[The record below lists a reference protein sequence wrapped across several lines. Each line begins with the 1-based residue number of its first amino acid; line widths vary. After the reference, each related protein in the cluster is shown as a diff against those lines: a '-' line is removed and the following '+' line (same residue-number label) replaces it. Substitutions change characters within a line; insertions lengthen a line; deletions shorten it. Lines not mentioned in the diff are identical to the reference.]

1 MNGTGTAKRLPRR
14 LPRRLLSTAVLGTVS
29 AVALSGCSFGGWVYN
44 ADLPGGAKL
53 GSDPLTLTADF
64 ADVLDL
70 VPQSSVKVEDVS
82 VGRVTKIALRPDGH
96 SARVTLKVNRD
107 ADLVTG
113 TTARLEQSSLLGEKF
128 VALVPPGSESAGA
141 STGSATGSASTG
153 SAGGSTG
160 SADGSASTGS
170 ATVSGS
176 TGSAGGASTGSATVS
191 ASADVRVGQPLP
203 DGAHLALSSTSAAV
217 DVEQVLGALSLVLN
231 GGGIGQFKE
240 ISEELQKISSGRGG
254 QIRDFLTQ
262 MNRFVSTL
270 DARKDAITSAL
281 DGLDHLS
288 TALQGDDDKIANA
301 LDGLS
306 PGMKVLAE
314 QRPQLVA
321 MLQSLDKLSNVT
333 VSTLDKSQKD
343 MVKDLKTLDPILTQL
358 GKAGKDLPD
367 ALQIL
372 LTYPFPDSVL
382 GAIKGDY
389 LNVFMTTN
397 FRTVPSDCSG
407 TGCAWPQVA
416 GRVAAPAGSGAST
429 FLAPHAAGTASGTA
443 SGSASGS
450 ASETE
455 TPSRSA
461 SAHGSASASASDS
474 TTATGSASASAPPP
488 TFLPP
493 TDSPMAGAPATA
505 VPSKSILPSAS
516 GSSAEGSD
524 R

>member
-1 MNGTGTAKRLPRR
+1 MNATGTAKRLSRR
-14 LPRRLLSTAVLGTVS
+14 LSRRLLSTAVLGTVS

-128 VALVPPGSESAGA
+128 VALVPPGENAEGTA
-141 STGSATGSASTG
+141 DAAAATPA
-153 SAGGSTG
+153 
-160 SADGSASTGS
+160 
-170 ATVSGS
+170 VS
-176 TGSAGGASTGSATVS
+176 
-191 ASADVRVGQPLP
+191 VRAGQPLP

-333 VSTLDKSQKD
+333 VATLDKSQKD

-407 TGCAWPQVA
+407 IGCAWPQVA

-429 FLAPHAAGTASGTA
+429 FLAPQAAGTASGAASGTA
-443 SGSASGS
+443 SGSASAS
-450 ASETE
+450 ASG

-461 SAHGSASASASDS
+461 SANGSASASASDS
-474 TTATGSASASAPPP
+474 TAATGSASASAPPP

-493 TDSPMAGAPATA
+493 TDSPLAGAADTA